1 MENLKLG
8 LALSGGGFRAAFFH
22 LGVLARMADMGLLR
36 HVEVISTVSGG
47 SVIGALYYLHV
58 KRLLEAKTDSEITDQ
73 DYRLVVKRMIREFLQ
88 GVQRNIRMRTFL
100 NPGKILRMSG
110 ARYSRT
116 ERIGEL
122 YDEVFYRPVFG
133 SGRKKAVKLQE
144 LVITPRTT
152 RREEEENCWRRA
164 KIPLLVINATTLN
177 TGHNWRFTPWEMG
190 EPERRHPMAGEVD
203 KNSRL
208 KVVPARGITL
218 GEAVAA
224 STCVPGIF
232 PPLCLSDF
240 LYPSFRIRLVDGGVH
255 DNLGVEGLLDMGCR
269 CFIVS
274 DASAQMP
281 DVPDP
286 DPSLVAV
293 LNRSSS
299 ILADRLREEELFRLL
314 EGNKKPVAFI
324 HLRKGLSAQAVPAR
338 RGNPCSQGE
347 VTLERCSRI
356 SAEGYGVHPRVQ
368 ELLSRVRTDLDAF
381 TEVEAFSLMLDGY
394 LISGVEFCQVPEL
407 RGYITYLGEAVA
419 DDWDF
424 YKIRPWVENPT
435 SDYLRQLEVAGEMFF
450 KVFRL
455 SRISLA
461 AAVVLMGAI
470 LGAVYEW
477 QKENLINWLNT
488 PVTTGQLLLG
498 GAMLGLG
505 FIPRLS
511 RIIKGLEIIRAP
523 FDFLVRLV
531 VKSLLPL
538 VGSIGAVLVL
548 GVLDPLYLYLGKVER
563 LTPFSI
569 CQQG

>member
-36 HVEVISTVSGG
+36 YVEVISTVSGG
-47 SVIGALYYLHV
+47 SIIGALYYLHV
-58 KRLLEAKTDSEITDQ
+58 KRLLEAKSDGEITDR
-73 DYRLVVKRMIREFLQ
+73 DYRLLVKRMIRDFLQ

-122 YDEVFYRPVFG
+122 YDEVFYRPVFDP
-133 SGRKKAVKLQE
+133 GRKKPVKLQE
-144 LVITPRTT
+144 LVINPRITKKG
-152 RREEEENCWRRA
+152 EEENCCRRA
-164 KIPLLVINATTLN
+164 KIPLLLINATTLN
-177 TGHNWRFTPWEMG
+177 TGHNWRFTPREMG
-190 EPERRHPMAGEVD
+190 EPERRHPMAAEVD

-224 STCVPGIF
+224 STCVPGLF
-232 PPLCLSDF
+232 PPLCLSDY
-240 LYPSFRIRLVDGGVH
+240 LYSSFRIRLVDGGVH
-255 DNLGVEGLLDMGCR
+255 DNLGVEGLLDTGCS

-281 DVPDP
+281 DDPDP
-286 DPSLVAV
+286 DTSLVGV
-293 LNRSSS
+293 LNRSTS

-324 HLRKGLSAQAVPAR
+324 HLRKGLAAQAIAGR
-338 RGNPCSQGE
+338 KGNPCPGE
-347 VTLERCSRI
+347 ITRERCSRI

-368 ELLSRVRTDLDAF
+368 ELLSRIRTDLDAF

-394 LISGVEFCQVPEL
+394 LISGVEFSQVPEL
-407 RGYITYLGEAVA
+407 RKHMNPLSDVA
-419 DDWDF
+419 EDWDF
-424 YKIRPWVENPT
+424 CKIRPWMGNPT
-435 SDYLRQLEVAGEMFF
+435 PDYLQQLEVAGEMFF

-455 SRISLA
+455 SRVSLA
-461 AAVVLMGAI
+461 IALVLAGTAA
-470 LGAVYEW
+470 GAVYEW
-477 QKENLINWLNT
+477 QKENLVRWLST
-488 PVTTGQLLLG
+488 PITAGQLLLG
-498 GAMLGLG
+498 GVMLGLG

-511 RIIKGLEIIRAP
+511 RVIKGLEAIKAP
-523 FDFLVRLV
+523 FDFVVRLA

-538 VGSIGAVLVL
+538 LGSIGALLVL
-548 GVLDPLYLYLGKVER
+548 GVLDPVYLSLGKVER

-569 CQQG
+569 CQQR